1 MPDLVHKI
9 RSRPEFLLLLMAG
22 AVPLSFATWQALL
35 NNFAIER
42 AAFSGAEIG
51 ILQSLRE
58 VPGFLAFTVVFLLFL
73 LREQRIALVSLILLG
88 VGTALTGFF
97 PSVIGLYLT
106 TVLMSIGFHYFET
119 IQTSLSLQ
127 WVEPERTA
135 EVLGRI
141 IAVGAFTSIVAFATI
156 WLAFDVMSLDFV
168 TVYILGGG
176 ITVAIA
182 VAAWLC
188 FPQFP
193 IRVRQRRQLI
203 LRKRYWL
210 YYALTFLSGA
220 RRQIFIVFA
229 GFLMVEK
236 FGYSVAAISVLFLV
250 NAALNMLFAAR
261 IGRVIGQVGERTAL
275 IFEYIG
281 LVGVFVAYAFVNN
294 AHLAAGLYI
303 VDHFFF
309 ALAIAIK
316 TYFQKIA
323 DPADIASSAGV
334 SFTINHIAAVVLPA
348 ALGVL
353 WLSSPAAVFLVG
365 AGLAGLSL
373 LLSLNIPTHPAQGNE
388 VMLGRW
394 GVGFRNAV
402 RAGK

>member
-1 MPDLVHKI
+1 MI
-9 RSRPEFLLLLMAG
+9 RQSLERLRRRPEILLFLMAG

-58 VPGFLAFTVVFLLFL
+58 VPGFLAFAVVFLLYV
-73 LREQRIALVSLILLG
+73 LREQHIALVSLTLLG
-88 VGTALTGFF
+88 IGTAVTGFF
-97 PSVIGLYLT
+97 PNVLGLYLT
-106 TVLMSIGFHYFET
+106 TVFMSVGYHYYET

-127 WVEPERTA
+127 WVDKQNAP

-141 IAVGAFTSIVAFATI
+141 IAVGAFTSILTFGAI
-156 WLAFDVMSLDFV
+156 WLAFDLAQLDFV
-168 TVYILGGG
+168 IVYLIAGGATLG
-176 ITVAIA
+176 IVIMCS
-182 VAAWLC
+182 LF
-188 FPQFP
+188 FPTFP
-193 IRVRQRRQLI
+193 TKVKQVRHMV

-210 YYALTFLSGA
+210 YYGLIFLSGA

-236 FGYSVAAISVLFLV
+236 FGYSVAAISTLFLI
-250 NAALNMLFAAR
+250 NATLNMLFAAR
-261 IGRVIGQVGERTAL
+261 IGRLISVVGERTAL
-275 IFEYIG
+275 IFEYVG
-281 LVGVFVAYAFVNN
+281 LIGVFIAYAFVENSQI
-294 AHLAAGLYI
+294 AAGLYI

-348 ALGVL
+348 ILGVL
-353 WLSSPAAVFLVG
+353 WLSSPSLVFLVG

-373 LLSLNIPTHPAQGNE
+373 FLSLNIPRQPAPGNE
-388 VMLGRW
+388 VNFWRW
-394 GVGFRNAV
+394 GDLVEPAQSRS
-402 RAGK
+402 

>member
-1 MPDLVHKI
+1 MSDLIHKI

-127 WVEPERTA
+127 WVESERTA

-141 IAVGAFTSIVAFATI
+141 IAVGAFTSIVAFAAI

-394 GVGFRNAV
+394 GVGFRSAV

>member
-1 MPDLVHKI
+1 MPDLIRKI

-58 VPGFLAFTVVFLLFL
+58 LPGFLAFTVVFLLFL
-73 LREQRIALVSLILLG
+73 LKEQRIALISLILLG
-88 VGTALTGFF
+88 IGTALTGFF
-97 PSVIGLYLT
+97 PTVIGLYLT
-106 TVLMSIGFHYFET
+106 TVVMSIGFHYFET

-127 WVEPERTA
+127 WIETERTA

-141 IAVGAFTSIVAFATI
+141 IAVGAFTSIVAFAAI

-182 VAAWLC
+182 VGAWLC

-193 IRVRQRRQLI
+193 IRVRQRRKLI

-250 NAALNMLFAAR
+250 NATLNMLFAAR
-261 IGRVIGQVGERTAL
+261 IGRVIGRVGEQTAL

-316 TYFQKIA
+316 TYFQKIV

-388 VMLGRW
+388 AMLGRW
-394 GVGFRNAV
+394 GVGFRNTV